1 MVGGGG
7 TPFLPRLL
15 ARSLEDALSVFP
27 VVVITGA
34 RQTGK
39 TTLVRRLDPDRA
51 YLTLDDLDIRDQ
63 ALSAPDDLLRR
74 AERLQIATTLASY
87 RMDEANLVDPRPG
100 VDVDEIVP
108 LSSRR
113 YHVVRQFY
121 AIDSERIDVVVSV
134 TLLDTDLPPVSLAS
148 RLLRA
153 ATP

>member
-1 MVGGGG
+1 MSLLEVIVA
-7 TPFLPRLL
+7 LALL
-15 ARSLEDALSVFP
+15 AMILPLILNLLPTSMLS
-27 VVVITGA
+27 
-34 RQTGK
+34 
-39 TTLVRRLDPDRA
+39 
-51 YLTLDDLDIRDQ
+51 
-63 ALSAPDDLLRR
+63 LRR